1 MLRCKE
7 DVVLYLKL
15 IQSFFSSRKLADSI
29 GLETGFFTA
38 SQAHR
43 ILNTLNGFHVN
54 QLRRIG
60 QNLVSEFGD
69 APRQELIIVDID
81 QSARPTYARKR
92 EGATTG
98 KTSKPGQNCLQW
110 SVAFGAGEV
119 IDQELKEGYRHCI
132 DDFEERY
139 LKTLK
144 ILGHIEYRSIDGGY
158 LSASNLKLLKNQ
170 LFCTKAG
177 INLNC
182 IKEGLKKTKGFYWKS
197 IDKHTKI
204 FDCGFMDIFP
214 EVSQKY
220 RLILV
225 KGQKKWVR
233 RIPSAQRKQGQG
245 YRSYRI
251 TYQEII
257 FGYRSNLSG
266 NKVLVY
272 EFYKQRQ
279 TIENY
284 FRDSNW
290 SFETSKLPSHRFR
303 AFLRLFMVDK
313 SCSKCSSVV

>member
-1 MLRCKE
+1 
-7 DVVLYLKL
+7 
-15 IQSFFSSRKLADSI
+15 LARSI
-29 GLETGFFTA
+29 GLETGFFSA

-43 ILNTLNGFHVN
+43 ILNTFNGYHVN

-69 APRQELIIVDID
+69 AYQKELIVVDID

-98 KTSKPGQNCLQW
+98 KTSKLGQNCLQW
-110 SVAFGAGEV
+110 SIAFCVGEV

-139 LKTLK
+139 NRTLK
-144 ILGHIEYRSIDGGY
+144 LLGHIDILRIDGGY
-158 LSASNLKLLKNQ
+158 YRSKNLNLLKNQ

-182 IKEGLKKTKGFYWKS
+182 IKEGLKKTKGFYWKT

-220 RLILV
+220 RSRFKFFSEKLE
-225 KGQKKWVR
+225 
-233 RIPSAQRKQGQG
+233 P
-245 YRSYRI
+245 RSH
-251 TYQEII
+251 
-257 FGYRSNLSG
+257 FG
-266 NKVLVY
+266 
-272 EFYKQRQ
+272 
-279 TIENY
+279 
-284 FRDSNW
+284 
-290 SFETSKLPSHRFR
+290 
-303 AFLRLFMVDK
+303 
-313 SCSKCSSVV
+313 